1 VAASFLSALFTGSS
15 RPPLRTLLLALF
27 AAACSVGHGEGELG
41 GTLYIEGCRRE
52 GHFELQPDAFFA
64 QAAEELLT
72 IRVQRGGNIEVYSD
86 GLAVMIADST
96 RFKREQ
102 LGKEI
107 ELGAET
113 DPRIDVTA
121 YFNDTCPPGRDKTPV
136 VLTAV
141 SGTIRFDNLYAP
153 KVNKDSVRINA
164 QLTGVRFEDAK
175 KPDQRWAELSGNFD
189 FLYVR
194 GSPAQ
199 HFP

>member
-1 VAASFLSALFTGSS
+1 MAASSRSARMSA
-15 RPPLRTLLLALF
+15 LRTLAVALF
-27 AAACSVGHGEGELG
+27 AGACSVGHGEGELG

-52 GHFELQPDAFFA
+52 GRFELRPDAFFA

-86 GLAVMIADST
+86 GLAVMIEDST

-102 LGKEI
+102 LGKE
-107 ELGAET
+107 LDLSADN
-113 DPRIDVTA
+113 DPQIDVTA

-136 VLTAV
+136 VLKAV
-141 SGTIRFDNLYAP
+141 SGTIRFDHIYAP
-153 KVNKDSVRINA
+153 KVSNDSVRISA

-175 KPDQRWAELSGNFD
+175 DREQRWAELSGNFD